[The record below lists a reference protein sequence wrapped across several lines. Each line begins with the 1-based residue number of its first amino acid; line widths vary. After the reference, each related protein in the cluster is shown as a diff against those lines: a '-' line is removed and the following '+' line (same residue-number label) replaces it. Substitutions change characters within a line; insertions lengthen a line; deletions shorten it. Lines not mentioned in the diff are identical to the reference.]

1 MLALTRRSGE
11 AIIINGN
18 IKITIGYI
26 EDGRV
31 KVLID
36 APKEVSILREEL
48 IERDQQA
55 AESPGNQAE
64 RPAGRYRSTRY

>member
-1 MLALTRRSGE
+1 MLALTRSSGE

-18 IKITIGYI
+18 IKVTIGHI
-26 EDGRV
+26 ENGRV

-36 APKEVSILREEL
+36 APREVSIVREEL

-64 RPAGRYRSTRY
+64 RPDGRYRSTRY